1 MICQCL
7 SFGVWIEYLKLIRL
21 DAIFFY
27 RHYILYELN
36 YKIDFIDT
44 ILFQQN
50 IRIDIKLTDTES
62 LRINSVTCYWDFF
75 ESIKEISWYSLVLDA
90 PNNKS
95 I

>member
-1 MICQCL
+1 MFEFWGLNRIPETNSTWCH
-7 SFGVWIEYLKLIRL
+7 
-21 DAIFFY
+21 FFY

-36 YKIDFIDT
+36 YKIGFIDT

-75 ESIKEISWYSLVLDA
+75 ESIKEISWYSLVLNA